1 MGWLDMWSYVAHLYV
16 LGEERAGWWLER
28 DYIPG
33 EGSVGW
39 WLKKRERESEEAMN
53 LGTMIKLG
61 KDTAWTSDSPYLP
74 F

>member
-1 MGWLDMWSYVAHLYV
+1 MVV
-16 LGEERAGWWLER
+16 RERER
-28 DYIPG
+28 HYIPG